1 MGIRL
6 KIFLGFG
13 ILASMLLLAGFI
25 SIHELTSIGK
35 SVIKM
40 LDDNYQSIEASNTM
54 LEALER
60 EDSGILLL
68 LMGNWKEGR
77 KHLLQSDSV
86 FTDALSTAQNN
97 ITIEGEGDYIH
108 QIKTSYSQYKQ
119 AWKMPIVGTNKEG
132 NFEWYYSESH
142 QQFIQ
147 VKRSIKSLM
156 ELNQKAMY
164 NTSKALKDRSKRSVM
179 PGIVAIITAVLFTLL
194 FNYFI
199 HHYFAEPIVQITK
212 GVEDFNV
219 YGKEFK
225 VEIET
230 EDELK
235 RLAEAIN
242 NLLHSSHIK

>member
-1 MGIRL
+1 
-6 KIFLGFG
+6 
-13 ILASMLLLAGFI
+13 
-25 SIHELTSIGK
+25 
-35 SVIKM
+35 
-40 LDDNYQSIEASNTM
+40 
-54 LEALER
+54 
-60 EDSGILLL
+60 
-68 LMGNWKEGR
+68 
-77 KHLLQSDSV
+77 
-86 FTDALSTAQNN
+86 
-97 ITIEGEGDYIH
+97 
-108 QIKTSYSQYKQ
+108 
-119 AWKMPIVGTNKEG
+119 MPIVGTNKEG
-132 NFEWYYSESH
+132 NFKWYYSESH